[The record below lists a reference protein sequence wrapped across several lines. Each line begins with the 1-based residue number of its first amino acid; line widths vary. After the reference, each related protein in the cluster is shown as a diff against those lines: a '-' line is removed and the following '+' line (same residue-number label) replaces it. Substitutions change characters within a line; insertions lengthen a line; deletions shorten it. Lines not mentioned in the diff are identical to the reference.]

1 MKEKI
6 FKNFTLKILS
16 IIVALILWTVIV
28 NIYDPSTSYTFS
40 NVSVTLLNTETLTD
54 KNYSY
59 EVVEGSKIS
68 VSVSG
73 PKSLITDITA
83 SDIVATADLSNVTAY
98 SDYVDIKVS
107 VVKDGTVVEGVEATP
122 KTTAIKLSIENRATS
137 TLTLETLTTGSVAD
151 GYALSNVTLSP
162 TSVDVTGASSVIESI
177 AHAAVT
183 INVDGATSMLTGDA
197 SIALYDE
204 DYNEITDDTIE
215 LSQELVSYTADI
227 GKTKTVPI
235 VVETVGTPASG
246 YILANVTQNQSE
258 VTIAGSSKDI
268 EAVESIVIP
277 SANLNIEGFS
287 NDREY
292 KFNLSN
298 YVSNDVTI
306 ISEGTLIVTVDI
318 EPQQS
323 KVITMDKS
331 AIVVKGLSDELD
343 LTYNDANTFDI
354 TIIGAAETLE
364 NVTASNIAMAID
376 LSGYQ
381 EGSYSVAVTITL
393 PTGCSLS
400 GAYTVS
406 VSLSTDTETTT
417 TSG

>member
-122 KTTAIKLSIENRATS
+122 KTTAIKLSIENRTTF

-354 TIIGAAETLE
+354 TIIGAAETLA